1 MGGPS
6 IKKTRLHDW
15 HLGAGARMAE
25 FAGWDMPIQYPAG
38 PREEHM
44 RVRNAAG
51 LFDIDHMGRFTA
63 SGSGAIDF
71 LQSVQTW
78 DVSLIR
84 PGRAHYSLL
93 CSQSGGIIDDIFI
106 YRLPS
111 RASEAAPDVAAGY
124 RSAGAVTAAFEA
136 PTEEWLIVVNAAN
149 REKDF
154 AWLSANAARFDVSL
168 RDASAETCMVSLQ
181 GPAAA
186 EILKGLTDPLSAAI
200 GYHRVTRCSVAGAPC
215 ILCATG
221 YTGEPGYELLIEA
234 GAAPARPCARRPLGR
249 REAPPAVHGLGAAL
263 EVWQALLSTGAPRGL
278 LPCGLAARDSLR
290 SEAGLPLYG
299 QEIGEDTD
307 PFRAGLGKAAV
318 SLAGHDFIGK
328 AVLLELSLR
337 PADKTLVGFQMT
349 EASVPRHGYA
359 ITAGGRV
366 IGGVTTGLFGPATGR
381 YIGMGYVEPGFSEEG
396 QAVEVIVRGAPKAA
410 RIVGKPFYRSPH
422 WKKEK

>member
-1 MGGPS
+1 MSGPS
-6 IKKTRLHDW
+6 LGKTMLHDW

-63 SGSGAIDF
+63 SGPGAIDF

-78 DVSLIR
+78 DVSRIR

-93 CSQSGGIIDDIFI
+93 CSQSGGILDDIFI

-111 RASEAAPDVAAGY
+111 HGSGAAEVAAGF
-124 RSAGAVTAAFEA
+124 RTPEAAVTAAFEA
-136 PTEEWLIVVNAAN
+136 EAPAEEWLVVVNASN
-149 REKDF
+149 RGKDF

-181 GPAAA
+181 GPATAD
-186 EILKGLTDPLSAAI
+186 ILKTLTDPLSAAI

-221 YTGEPGYELLIEA
+221 YTGEPGYEILIQA
-234 GAAPARPCARRPLGR
+234 DR
-249 REAPPAVHGLGAAL
+249 AVDL
-263 EVWQALLSTGAPRGL
+263 WQALLSAGAPRGL

-290 SEAGLPLYG
+290 AEACLPLYG

-318 SLAGHDFIGK
+318 SLEGHDFIGK
-328 AVLLELSLR
+328 AALLELSRR

-359 ITAGGRV
+359 ITAGGRE
-366 IGGVTTGLFGPATGR
+366 IGGVTTGLFGPAVNR
-381 YIGMGYVEPGFSEEG
+381 YIGMGYVESGFSEKG
-396 QAVEVIVRGAPKAA
+396 RAVEVIVRGAPKAA
-410 RIVGKPFYRSPH
+410 RIAERPFYRSPH